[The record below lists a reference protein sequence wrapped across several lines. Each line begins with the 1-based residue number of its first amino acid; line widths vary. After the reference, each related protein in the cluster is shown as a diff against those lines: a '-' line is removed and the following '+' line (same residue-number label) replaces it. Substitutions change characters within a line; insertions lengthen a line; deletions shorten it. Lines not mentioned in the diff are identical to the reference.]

1 MNNQKA
7 FGSIFL
13 LALAGSSM
21 AQLNAFTPG
30 KLCYVRLNNNVA
42 FASNISYAME
52 IVSLNKTGLTQTGT
66 SLGSL
71 TSSSSGIVHSGTAT
85 SELSGFTTLDSRFAV
100 IAGYRGPAGSTAS
113 APSTLNR
120 VAARMPF
127 TGNGDYTTTRNAGAT
142 QAIRYAIS
150 DAGYN
155 IWSLHASEGIFSNTF
170 GGTSSGVQNLATTPN
185 IRVAQFLGDR
195 IAYSVAGS
203 ISIVSGRP
211 TNTGNASSTITLS
224 GTTPTSIYGFVF
236 MGDPVNGP
244 LTLYTAQDNNNATAG
259 GIAKWV
265 STTGINGTFALQY
278 NILNP
283 VTAGNGWRSLCTD
296 GKVLYASGQ
305 GGAGNFVSAIIDT
318 GTTFVHNQ
326 LSATMSNT
334 TGSFQVARGV
344 FLAPSPTVV
353 DSDYTTGGTGE
364 NAVAGNVMTLRQSNG
379 YQRSLRV
386 GLVPDSNYRSWTDFA
401 TINYDGEAVK
411 TAVDADGNTYV
422 LVQSAT
428 HSGSNIIP
436 TVQVSRVSTSGTVL
450 AGAIQNLSAGSEAYG
465 ITIDSSNRPVVAY
478 RTTTATPDT
487 KFVRWSAD
495 LATVSD
501 FNSGIAS
508 GTKTPIDISSDPNGY
523 ITALFATGNTLS
535 TTAIDNTFAAGTV
548 TSDVT
553 VTADA
558 GVALTP
564 LSAQYGTDGKLRVLS
579 VGSTTATRALLRV
592 DTLATDRLSIETLG
606 QPERRDATGT
616 STGGATTRA
625 ATSPSF
631 LWAWGLSMAGNNPRV
646 LMTGT
651 AEPTAGPSGPGS
663 GTANRNDN
671 IIGSGRVWTFSTA
684 NVVSNATYRFAPGF
698 SPVN

>member
-1 MNNQKA
+1 MNNHKA
-7 FGSIFL
+7 SGSIFL

-155 IWSLHASEGIFSNTF
+155 IWSLHAQEGIFSNTF

-203 ISIVSGRP
+203 ISFVSGRP
-211 TNTGNASSTITLS
+211 TNTGNSSSTITLS
-224 GTTPTSIYGFVF
+224 TGGTMPSSIYGFVF

-244 LTLYTAQDNNNATAG
+244 LTLYTAQDNGAASNTSS

-265 STTGINGTFALQY
+265 SPTGINGTFTLQY

-283 VTAGNGWRSLCTD
+283 VTAANGWRSLCTD

-334 TGSFQVARGV
+334 PGSSVQVARGV

-411 TAVDADGNTYV
+411 TAVDTDGNTYV
-422 LVQSAT
+422 LVQSSAIPAST
-428 HSGSNIIP
+428 IVP
-436 TVQVSRVSTSGTVL
+436 TVQVTRVSPSGTVL
-450 AGAIQNLSAGSEAYG
+450 AGAIQNLPAGSEAYG

-495 LATVSD
+495 LATASD
-501 FNSGIAS
+501 FSSGIAS

-553 VTADA
+553 VADDA

-564 LSAQYGTDGKLRVLS
+564 LSAQFGTD
-579 VGSTTATRALLRV
+579 V
-592 DTLATDRLSIETLG
+592 DTLATDRLSFETLG

-616 STGGATTRA
+616 STGGVLTRA

>member
-1 MNNQKA
+1 MNNHKA

-30 KLCYVRLNNNVA
+30 KLCYVRLTTSGSFN
-42 FASNISYAME
+42 SSGHAME
-52 IVSLNKTGLTQTGT
+52 IVSINRTGVTQSGT
-66 SLGSL
+66 SLGTL
-71 TSSSSGIVHSGTAT
+71 TNDSGGIVQAGSQV
-85 SELSGFTTLDSRFAV
+85 ELSGFTTLDSRFSV
-100 IAGYRGPAGSTAS
+100 FSGYRGPAGNPTSAN
-113 APSTLNR
+113 APSATNR
-120 VAARMPF
+120 VVARMPF
-127 TGNGDYTTTRNAGAT
+127 TGTGDYTSVRSTGTAANTRNVVSDNGYTFWSTHAG
-142 QAIRYAIS
+142 
-150 DAGYN
+150 N
-155 IWSLHASEGIFSNTF
+155 GIIPQTF
-170 GGTSSGVQNLATTPN
+170 GSSAGSSILATTPTVRIVQLLGN
-185 IRVAQFLGDR
+185 SLVYNTQTGFFLVNGNKPTTNNNGSTPLSVTLPGAAQ
-195 IAYSVAGS
+195 S
-203 ISIVSGRP
+203 P
-211 TNTGNASSTITLS
+211 
-224 GTTPTSIYGFVF
+224 YGFVF

-265 STTGINGTFALQY
+265 STTGINGTFTLQY

-283 VTAGNGWRSLCTD
+283 VTAANGFRSLCTD
-296 GKVLYASGQ
+296 GKVLYASA
-305 GGAGNFVSAIIDT
+305 GGTNANFVSAIIDT
-318 GTTFVHNQ
+318 GTAFVHNQ
-326 LSATMSNT
+326 LSSTLSSTQA
-334 TGSFQVARGV
+334 ARGV

-564 LSAQYGTDGKLRVLS
+564 LSAQFGADGKLRVLS

-651 AEPTAGPSGPGS
+651 AEPTDGPSGPGS